1 MTRKESNQTKYFEIM
16 KGKQFNYHQIILY
29 LLDAE
34 HALNFCF
41 YSAMIWKKK
50 MTLEFQKLSWDL
62 FITYIM
68 ETHKHCFYFT
78 K

>member
-41 YSAMIWKKK
+41 YSVMIWKKK
-50 MTLEFQKLSWDL
+50 NDTRISETFMGPVYYLYNGNTQTLLL
-62 FITYIM
+62 F
-68 ETHKHCFYFT
+68 H
-78 K
+78 